1 MKKTWYRI
9 LPWMALSSG
18 ILVILLLGIA
28 TILKPSKNI
37 ESTVNRKIALDKL
50 KQIRIESKDYL
61 NSKTFFNYFDKVMD
75 CSVISTKWLISEK
88 GEIIYAN
95 GVMAQSTP
103 LNSNIYSLV
112 DAQNRGLIDAIEY
125 AVDSIQ
131 MRLMFVAAS
140 IRREGDHND
149 IYGHLV
155 MPLKTSTDVLVGF
168 AGVAYSLD
176 DSKPP
181 FQNYYVIIIALIVC
195 FLLYWLLL
203 PLWVYFDCRE
213 RNNKYIFWS
222 IFVFFGN
229 IPALIAYFILNRK

>member
-1 MKKTWYRI
+1 
-9 LPWMALSSG
+9 MALSSG
-18 ILVILLLGIA
+18 ILVILFLALA
-28 TILKPSKNI
+28 TFLKPSKNI
-37 ESTVNRKIALDKL
+37 ESTVNRKIAIAKL
-50 KQIRIESKDYL
+50 KQIRIDSSENL
-61 NSKTFFNYFDKVMD
+61 NSKVFFDYFDKVLN
-75 CSVISTKWLISEK
+75 CSVITTKWLISEK

-95 GVMAQSTP
+95 GVMSRSTP

-125 AVDSIQ
+125 NVDSVQKRI
-131 MRLMFVAAS
+131 LYVAAS

-155 MPLKTSTDVLVGF
+155 MPLKTSSDVLVGF

-176 DSKPP
+176 DSKPLLK
-181 FQNYYVIIIALIVC
+181 NYYVIIIALIVC
-195 FLLYWLLL
+195 FLLYWLLI

-213 RNNKYIFWS
+213 RNNKYILWS

-229 IPALIAYFILNRK
+229 IPALIAYLISNRK